1 MPSTRETITPLVLL
15 ARLFLIIIQG
25 KGHTISDTSQDWF
38 TLKSKD
44 SLKWENLLENFSNI
58 RMKTEQN

>member
-25 KGHTISDTSQDWF
+25 KGHTISDTGQDWF
-38 TLKSKD
+38 TLKK
-44 SLKWENLLENFSNI
+44 LRQSNVGKPS
-58 RMKTEQN
+58 REFQQY